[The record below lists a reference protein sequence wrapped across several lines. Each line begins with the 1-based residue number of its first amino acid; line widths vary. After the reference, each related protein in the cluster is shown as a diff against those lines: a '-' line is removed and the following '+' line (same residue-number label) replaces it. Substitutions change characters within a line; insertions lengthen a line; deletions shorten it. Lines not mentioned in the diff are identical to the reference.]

1 MTDVQA
7 IILTGGRASRLDG
20 IPKALVRLEGATLLE
35 RAVDAARTAGA
46 APVIIAGPEV
56 RPAPDDVRWVR
67 EDPVFTGPAA
77 ALHAAMSL
85 ASADAPWT
93 LVLAVDLV
101 RPAEA
106 VARLMADREL
116 LPADTDGVCLGDA
129 SSRPQWLTGL
139 YRTAALARGTASLA
153 EEGRDQPV
161 RQIMAEL
168 AIAVVRAPDEVVAD
182 IDTWQDL
189 QDAGAVA
196 PGIEKEEDR

>member
-1 MTDVQA
+1 MTDLQA
-7 IILTGGRASRLDG
+7 IILAGGRAVRLDG
-20 IPKALVRLEGATLLE
+20 IPKPLVRLEGATLLE
-35 RAVDAARTAGA
+35 RAINAARSAGA
-46 APVIIAGPEV
+46 APIIVAGPEV
-56 RPAPDDVRWVR
+56 APAPAEVRWVR
-67 EDPVFTGPAA
+67 EDPACTGPAA
-77 ALHAAMSL
+77 ALHAAM
-85 ASADAPWT
+85 AVAADAPWT

-139 YRTAALARGTASLA
+139 YRTAALARGAASLA
-153 EEGRDQPV
+153 DEGRDQPV

-196 PGIEKEEDR
+196 PGTAKEEDR

>member
-1 MTDVQA
+1 MTALQA
-7 IILTGGRASRLDG
+7 IILAGGRATRLDG
-20 IPKALVRLEGATLLE
+20 VAKALVRLEGATLLE
-35 RAVDAARTAGA
+35 RAVDAARGAGA
-46 APVIIAGPEV
+46 APVIVAGPEV
-56 RPAPDDVRWVR
+56 HPAPDDVRWVR

-77 ALHAAMSL
+77 ALHAAM
-85 ASADAPWT
+85 AVATDAPWT

-106 VARLMADREL
+106 AARLVADGEL

-129 SSRPQWLTGL
+129 SSRPQWLAGL

-153 EEGRDQPV
+153 DGGRGQPV

-196 PGIEKEEDR
+196 PDSEKEEDR

>member
-1 MTDVQA
+1 MSDLQA
-7 IILTGGRASRLDG
+7 IILTGGRAARLDG

-35 RAVDAARTAGA
+35 RAVDAARAAGA
-46 APVIIAGPEV
+46 VDVIVAGPEV
-56 RPAPDDVRWVR
+56 DPAPDHVRWVR
-67 EDPVFTGPAA
+67 EDPAFTGPAA
-77 ALHAAMSL
+77 ALRAAMSM
-85 ASADAPWT
+85 AAADAAWT

-106 VARLMADREL
+106 VTRLMTDKEL
-116 LPADTDGVCLGDA
+116 LPGDTDGICLGDA

-139 YRTAALARGTASLA
+139 YRTAALARGAASLDD
-153 EEGRDQPV
+153 EGRDQAV

-196 PGIEKEEDR
+196 PRAEKEDDR

>member
-139 YRTAALARGTASLA
+139 YRTAALTRGTASLA
-153 EEGRDQPV
+153 DEGRDQPV

>member
-1 MTDVQA
+1 MSDLQA
-7 IILTGGRASRLDG
+7 IILTGGRAARLDG

-35 RAVDAARTAGA
+35 RAVDAARAAGA
-46 APVIIAGPEV
+46 VDVIVAGPEV
-56 RPAPDDVRWVR
+56 DPAPDHVRWVR
-67 EDPVFTGPAA
+67 EDPAFTGPAA
-77 ALHAAMSL
+77 ALHAAMSI
-85 ASADAPWT
+85 AAADAAWT

-106 VARLMADREL
+106 VARLMTDKEL
-116 LPADTDGVCLGDA
+116 LPRDTDGICLGDA

-139 YRTAALARGTASLA
+139 YRTAALARGAASLDD
-153 EEGRDQPV
+153 EGRDQAV

-182 IDTWQDL
+182 IDTWEDL

-196 PGIEKEEDR
+196 PRAEKEDDR

>member
-153 EEGRDQPV
+153 DEGRDQPV

>member
-7 IILTGGRASRLDG
+7 IILTGGRASRLGG
-20 IPKALVRLEGATLLE
+20 IPKALVRLEGTTLLE
-35 RAVDAARTAGA
+35 RAVDAVRTADA
-46 APVIIAGPEV
+46 APVIVAGPEV
-56 RPAPDDVRWVR
+56 APAPDEVRWVR
-67 EDPVFTGPAA
+67 ETPAYTGPAA

>member
-1 MTDVQA
+1 MSDLQA
-7 IILTGGRASRLDG
+7 IILTGGRAARLDG

-35 RAVDAARTAGA
+35 RAVHAARAAGA
-46 APVIIAGPEV
+46 ADIIIVGPAMD
-56 RPAPDDVRWVR
+56 PAPDRVRWVR
-67 EDPVFTGPAA
+67 EAPAFSGPAA
-77 ALHAAMSL
+77 ALHAAMST
-85 ASADAPWT
+85 AAEDAAWT
-93 LVLAVDLV
+93 LVLAVDLI

-116 LPADTDGVCLGDA
+116 WPADTDGVCLGDA

-139 YRTAALARGTASLA
+139 YRTAALARGAASLDD
-153 EEGRDQPV
+153 EGRDQPV

-168 AIAVVRAPDEVVAD
+168 AIAVVRAPDDVVAD

-196 PGIEKEEDR
+196 PRAEKEDDR

>member
-1 MTDVQA
+1 MSDLQA
-7 IILTGGRASRLDG
+7 IILTGGRAARLDG

-35 RAVDAARTAGA
+35 RAVDAARAAGA
-46 APVIIAGPEV
+46 VDVIVAGPEV
-56 RPAPDDVRWVR
+56 DPAPDHVRWVR
-67 EDPVFTGPAA
+67 EDPAFTGPAA
-77 ALHAAMSL
+77 ALHAAMTI
-85 ASADAPWT
+85 AAADAAWT

-106 VARLMADREL
+106 VARLMTDKEL
-116 LPADTDGVCLGDA
+116 LPRDTDGICLGDA

-139 YRTAALARGTASLA
+139 YRTAALARGAASLDD
-153 EEGRDQPV
+153 EGRDQAV

-182 IDTWQDL
+182 IDTWEDL

-196 PGIEKEEDR
+196 PRAEKEDDR